1 MSRISSESK
10 FEVDRAADTAMAA
23 AAGAV
28 SKALR
33 AGTRVPSFELHDTHG
48 NQVSLDQ
55 ALGAG
60 PVVLNFLRG
69 AWCAF
74 GEESLAQLAATYER
88 IVSSGAGAFAIAPPS
103 QLSSLGQSVPI
114 PELVDID
121 MKVARTFGLAF
132 ELPVELRPRY
142 LDLGYIP
149 PKTRKAGSFLVPIPA
164 TYLVDQDGMIVLAH
178 IDTDYR
184 HHLDNE
190 ALLGALKALQA
201 RCAGRERIA
210 KGLTGKWRLG
220 RDL

>member
-1 MSRISSESK
+1 MSPISSESN
-10 FEVDRAADTAMAA
+10 FDVDRAASTATAA

-28 SKALR
+28 SGALR
-33 AGTRVPSFELHDTHG
+33 AGTRVPVFELPDTHG
-48 NQVSLDQ
+48 NPVSLEQ

-88 IVSSGAGAFAIAPPS
+88 VVSVGATAFAIAPPS
-103 QLSSLGQSVPI
+103 RISQPGESVPI
-114 PELVDID
+114 PELVDKD

-132 ELPVELRPRY
+132 ELPVELRSRY
-142 LDLGYIP
+142 LELGYFP
-149 PKTRKAGSFLVPIPA
+149 PRTRKSDSFLVPIPA

-178 IDTDYR
+178 VDADYR
-184 HHLDNE
+184 HHLDTG

-201 RCAGRERIA
+201 RSAARKRAGRRSA
-210 KGLTGKWRLG
+210 GKWRLG